1 MLKYKLSRMG
11 KTIFEHFMSPQ
22 DRVNAVLSNLDNQ
35 IVSCEKGAI
44 ELKTRKKLAERSQ
57 ENALNEYDA
66 WTERARQALSKDRE
80 DLAEKAAFEAVRFQK
95 EINKYDLIIQQISPE
110 IDFVKTEILKLKDQK
125 DTLESKMELLTTKLS
140 IAQAREEITLLLT
153 GIAGNSYTKQLKEI
167 ENEVTKQE
175 CRALATTE
183 TAKELTGQG
192 VKEEF
197 EVLDTQI
204 SQDHAKLFL
213 ENLKKEVKALTGS
226 NEITID
232 TGTVEN
238 KV

>member
-1 MLKYKLSRMG
+1 MG
-11 KTIFEHFMSPQ
+11 KALFERFMSPQ
-22 DRVNAVLSNLDNQ
+22 DRVNAILDNLGNQ
-35 IVSCEKGAI
+35 ITTCEKGTI

-57 ENALNEYDA
+57 QAAVTEFEA
-66 WTERARQALSKDRE
+66 WTERAKQALTKGRE
-80 DLAEKAAFEAVRFQK
+80 DLAEKAAFEAVKYQK
-95 EINKYDLIIQQISPE
+95 EINKFDIIIQQIEPE
-110 IDFVKTEILKLKDQK
+110 ISFIQSEVLKLKDQK

-183 TAKELTGQG
+183 TARELTGQS

-197 EVLDTQI
+197 ESLDNQI
-204 SQDHAKLFL
+204 SQDHAKVFL
-213 ENLKKEVKALTGS
+213 ENLKKEVKALPGQG
-226 NEITID
+226 EITIEAE
-232 TGTVEN
+232 TVED
-238 KV
+238 KVEA